1 MVATQIGYLFW
12 SRVWGFSKGII
23 ETETS
28 CLQASLGD
36 LGVIGLDIEPMD
48 VLGGGVALP
57 RRAKRITLSGSVS
70 GTEEEINEDLRVK
83 ECAKLHV

>member
-1 MVATQIGYLFW
+1 MVATQLGYL
-12 SRVWGFSKGII
+12 SRSPVWGFSKGII

-57 RRAKRITLSGSVS
+57 RRAKRISLSGS